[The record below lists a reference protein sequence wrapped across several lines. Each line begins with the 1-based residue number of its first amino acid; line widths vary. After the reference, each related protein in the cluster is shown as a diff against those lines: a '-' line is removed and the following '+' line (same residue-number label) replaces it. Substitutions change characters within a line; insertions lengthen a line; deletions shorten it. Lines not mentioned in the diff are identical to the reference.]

1 MLLLCVCVSIIQE
14 PVKMVDQDRIRHKEN
29 YRKQSSGE
37 PYRPS
42 SDGFMYRYGKKTDYE
57 VD

>member
-1 MLLLCVCVSIIQE
+1 
-14 PVKMVDQDRIRHKEN
+14 MVDQDRIRHKEN